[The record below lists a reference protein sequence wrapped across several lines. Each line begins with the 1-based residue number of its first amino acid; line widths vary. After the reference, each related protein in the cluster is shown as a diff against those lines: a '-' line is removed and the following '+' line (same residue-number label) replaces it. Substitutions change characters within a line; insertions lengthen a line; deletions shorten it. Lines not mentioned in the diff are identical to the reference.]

1 MVGEV
6 RAASLLL
13 DSSHYQ
19 NKCWQHAAAFVCSP
33 ALTADMADLQA
44 ALAEGRL
51 NAVGSQNCVYASK
64 HVSFD
69 PSKYMEVHGRNP
81 NLNENILR
89 GQFFN

>member
-1 MVGEV
+1 MVCCWQGLEVVGEV

-44 ALAEGRL
+44 ALADGRL

-69 PSKYMEVHGRNP
+69 PSKYM
-81 NLNENILR
+81 
-89 GQFFN
+89 

>member
-1 MVGEV
+1 VVGEV
-6 RAASLLL
+6 RAASLVL

-44 ALAEGRL
+44 ALADGRL

-69 PSKYMEVHGRNP
+69 PSKYNVRKYHDEKTRN
-81 NLNENILR
+81 
-89 GQFFN
+89 

>member
-1 MVGEV
+1 M

-44 ALAEGRL
+44 ALADGRL

-64 HVSFD
+64 HVSPQSPYLYTFKE
-69 PSKYMEVHGRNP
+69 SRNRFRQ
-81 NLNENILR
+81 LM
-89 GQFFN
+89 